1 MTNDNDDEVIPLED
15 GLRVRVDLADHF
27 IRTEE
32 PEDGIVDLDAELI
45 GPDKEVIGELSGW
58 LVDVP
63 RAMTRGEPLVDFFD
77 AHSQTVY
84 EFGEALFHLAGE
96 APRAQVEEALGWELD
111 LDTCR
116 IVLVD
121 TVAILAAHQGRGIGA
136 RFLNRVV
143 DIAAGGY
150 TFVAC
155 QPFPMQHGGHGRD
168 KSGENAEWMAK
179 HGVPRFV
186 PKLAA
191 GRAKLRAYWAAA
203 GFVRVGKSDFYVRPI
218 PYEPANEGGK
228 SRAATGSKTEEA

>member
-1 MTNDNDDEVIPLED
+1 MANDNDDEDVSALH
-15 GLRVRVDLADHF
+15 VRVDLDDGL

-32 PEDGIVDLDAELI
+32 PDDGIVELDAELI
-45 GPDKEVIGELSGW
+45 GPDNQVIGELSGW

-63 RAMTRGEPLVDFFD
+63 RAMTRGEPLFDFFD
-77 AHSQTVY
+77 AHSQAVY
-84 EFGEALFHLAGE
+84 EFGEALSHLAIE
-96 APRAQVEEALGWELD
+96 APRSQVEEALGYELD
-111 LDTCR
+111 LEVCR

-155 QPFPMQHGGHGRD
+155 QPFPMQHGGRGRN
-168 KSGENAEWMAK
+168 KSGENAEWLSK
-179 HGVPRFV
+179 HGVPGFA

-218 PYEPANEGGK
+218 PYEPDNDGAE
-228 SRAATGSKTEEA
+228 SKTEEA